1 MYGLIL
7 ILILVIMG
15 GAIAY
20 IGDRIGMKIGKK
32 RLTFLGLR
40 PKHTSIII
48 TIVTGVLIA
57 AFTLALLATVSQDVR
72 TALFGMKELKRELVR
87 LSKATEE
94 KSAQLAL
101 ARNELDAKTLA
112 LRAEEKKYASLSQQV
127 NEKALQ
133 LDNLQKEL
141 QSVVD
146 ERNEKAEKLASLS
159 LEYQG
164 VRDNLALSREE
175 VVHLQDTKSKLD
187 LKIGDLEKNK
197 ERLAQEVA
205 QREELARRLSLGLEL
220 VREGNIAFR
229 ANEELGSLVVAG
241 NSSPSNI
248 ENQLKELILS
258 ANEVALQRGSRPGK
272 EGETAIWLSRAELG
286 EVLDVLGKTKKPIVV
301 RLICSANTIV
311 GEPVVANFQL
321 FEDKLIFKKGEVVL
335 TDKVDGTQP
344 ENLIEQQII
353 GLLQR
358 VNTTGVQKGM
368 IPDPLKG
375 TIGAIQALEIYNA
388 VQQVKK
394 INREVEIAVIALEN
408 VNVSDSLKVKLQIKK

>member
-101 ARNELDAKTLA
+101 ARNDLNAKTLA

-127 NEKALQ
+127 KEKALQ
-133 LDNLQKEL
+133 LNSLQKEL
-141 QSVVD
+141 QAVVN

-164 VRDNLALSREE
+164 VKDNLALSREE
-175 VVHLQDTKSKLD
+175 VTNLQDTKSKLD

-241 NSSPSNI
+241 NSPQNII

-258 ANEVALQRGSRPGK
+258 ANEIALQRGSKPGK
-272 EGETAIWLSRAELG
+272 EGETAIWLSRTELG
-286 EVLDVLGKTKKPIVV
+286 EVLDVLSKTKKPIVV
-301 RLICSANTIV
+301 RLMCSANTIV

-321 FEDKLIFKKGEVVL
+321 FEDKLIFKKGEIVL

-358 VNTTGVQKGM
+358 VNTTGIQKGM

-394 INREVEIAVIALEN
+394 INREVEIAVIALKN
-408 VNVSDSLKVKLQIKK
+408 VNVSDSLKVKLQVKK